1 MGAHGVHP
9 TAMKS
14 PFSNWAGESDAESQM
29 NQARLNALG
38 KRRKSHKK
46 IALEVVEEAEKEGEE
61 GMTTHAITRQHTCGK
76 QASKPCKYIQH
87 ACLGE
92 NESHGWVTLLI
103 WQICC

>member
-1 MGAHGVHP
+1 VVAIPGSGVHGVHP

-29 NQARLNALG
+29 NQARLKALG

-61 GMTTHAITRQHTCGK
+61 GMTTHAFFVF
-76 QASKPCKYIQH
+76 SFYILQS
-87 ACLGE
+87 GVW
-92 NESHGWVTLLI
+92 SLL
-103 WQICC
+103 

>member
-1 MGAHGVHP
+1 MGVHGVRP

-29 NQARLNALG
+29 KQARLKALG

-61 GMTTHAITRQHTCGK
+61 GMTMHAFFVLFPQFISYSLGCG
-76 QASKPCKYIQH
+76 ASCDSSDIL
-87 ACLGE
+87 A
-92 NESHGWVTLLI
+92 
-103 WQICC
+103 